1 MIIKRRPQIASKK
14 SAAPVKPVVESK
26 PIVKKKEEQVLVEET
41 PKKKTLWDDL
51 DITLDEE

>member
-14 SAAPVKPVVESK
+14 TAAPVKPVVESK
-26 PIVKKKEEQVLVEET
+26 PIVKKKEEQILVEET